1 MLVDRVDLIKPDRL
15 GRTPGHLY
23 SLSFSSQSCETVL
36 RQDKTPD
43 AGAPNWNQINVFQS
57 LVQRR
62 V

>member
-1 MLVDRVDLIKPDRL
+1 VLVDRVDLINPDRL
-15 GRTPGHLY
+15 DRTAGHLY
-23 SLSFSSQSCETVL
+23 SLSFSARSCETVL

-43 AGAPNWNQINVFQS
+43 EGAPNRNQINVFQS